1 MLAGLRK
8 ENETWAIV
16 LGTLAF
22 WVIGSALCLEA
33 PGWAM
38 QILTI
43 GVCGALIYARQWG
56 LLFALSLLMTSQP
69 LGLLLPSA
77 VKGPGL
83 RAYEWPLL
91 LGGASAALIAGTWRE
106 ATRQGRAFI
115 PLLIWMAGLTIYWAA
130 RGVAEIN
137 PEIILLWRKP
147 FISWHLVPLGI
158 AVWQSPKNQRQ
169 MLASLM
175 TLLIPLV
182 SLQLLRITTGLDP
195 IDELTGGRAGFPTL
209 FQKAGLYRPSA
220 FSGPIGIAALFLG
233 LWGQRE
239 SSSDRIWAWVAGVLG
254 LISLGLDGS
263 RAWLLLGIAP
273 LLVMYWASAL
283 GFLIGLSALPR
294 VQEAA
299 LAIWHGRWPTS
310 IAQRLTE
317 AEPIFITLGVQP
329 WVGIGPFELGAALL
343 NHDFGAL
350 NMALLFGWPAVALVL
365 FCGGWWLWRM
375 LSRLSSRLGSSKRER
390 IKHRSWLGAGAGL
403 VLVYLTTLDL
413 LVTSPALI
421 AVAVFWL
428 TRYSSNKDPLEPP
441 TVAITDASAHCP
453 TTSHTASGR

>member
-1 MLAGLRK
+1 
-8 ENETWAIV
+8 
-16 LGTLAF
+16 
-22 WVIGSALCLEA
+22 
-33 PGWAM
+33 M

-43 GVCGALIYARQWG
+43 LTCGGLIYGRQWG
-56 LLFALSLLMTSQP
+56 LLFAMSLLMTSQP
-69 LGLLLPSA
+69 LGLLLPNA
-77 VKGPGL
+77 VRGSGF
-83 RAYEWPLL
+83 RAFESPLL
-91 LGGASAALIAGTWRE
+91 LGGAAAAFLAGTGHE
-106 ATRQGRAFI
+106 ALKQGRAFL
-115 PLLIWMAGLTIYWAA
+115 PFLFWMAAVTAYWAI
-130 RGVAEIN
+130 RGVGEVS
-137 PEIILLWRKP
+137 PVVVLLWRQP
-147 FISWHLVPLGI
+147 FVGWHLVPLGI

-220 FSGPIGIAALFLG
+220 FSGPIAIAALFLG

-239 SSSDRIWAWVAGVLG
+239 SSSDRIRAWVAGVLG

-365 FCGGWWLWRM
+365 FCGGWWL
-375 LSRLSSRLGSSKRER
+375 
-390 IKHRSWLGAGAGL
+390 
-403 VLVYLTTLDL
+403 
-413 LVTSPALI
+413 
-421 AVAVFWL
+421 
-428 TRYSSNKDPLEPP
+428 
-441 TVAITDASAHCP
+441 
-453 TTSHTASGR
+453 